1 MVTPNPSSSLLDLEH
16 HLRVPE
22 DLAFHLKAH
31 AAHQRGWTGKGIKI
45 AVIDSGFWRHPFYE
59 SRGYR
64 INRIPTIHEPDPET
78 DLYGHGTAQLASI
91 LSIAPEAELIAIKC
105 LSPDPCSALE
115 TALSYSPH
123 IMNCAWGFDIDQEH
137 SSGRL
142 PEEYWRLEKLI
153 RQTSEL
159 GITWVAAAGNG
170 QYPFPANMPEVLS
183 AGGAYLN
190 PQGEF
195 EISNLASRFESQIYP
210 GRTVPDL
217 CGISGNL
224 PHGRLLLVPVPPS
237 SRLAKRKNW
246 KSPFR
251 GWALFSGTS
260 AATGM
265 ISGAAAIL
273 QQILPQASPLL
284 IKQVLIETARTLPN
298 TDCRVL
304 DLDAASNAAEK
315 LASPLIPG

>member
-1 MVTPNPSSSLLDLEH
+1 MVTSNPSSPLLNLEH
-16 HLRVPE
+16 HLRVPD
-22 DLAFHLKAH
+22 DLAHYLGAT
-31 AAHQRGWTGKGIKI
+31 AAHRRGWTGEGIKI
-45 AVIDSGFWRHPFYE
+45 AVIDSGFWPHPFYA
-59 SRGYR
+59 SRNYQ
-64 INRIPTIHEPDPET
+64 ITRIPTVHEPEPEV

-91 LSIAPEAELIAIKC
+91 LSIAPNAEVIAIKC
-105 LSPDPCSALE
+105 LNPDPCTALE
-115 TALSYSPH
+115 IALHYSPH
-123 IMNCAWGFDIDQEH
+123 IINCAWGFDIDQDH
-137 SSGRL
+137 PSGAL

-153 RQTSEL
+153 RQTSEA

-190 PQGEF
+190 PQGQF
-195 EISNLASRFESQIYP
+195 EISNLSSRFESQIYP

-246 KSPFR
+246 KSPLR

-260 AATGM
+260 GATGM
-265 ISGAAAIL
+265 ISGAVALL
-273 QQILPQASPLL
+273 QQILPLASPLELKQLL
-284 IKQVLIETARTLPN
+284 IKTARLLPHS
-298 TDCRVL
+298 DCRVL
-304 DLDAASNAAEK
+304 DLDAASIAAEK
-315 LASPLIPG
+315 LASRLIPS